1 MRQDETPPCFPIRH
15 NFQTTIWNL
24 KNIVTVSLVTGMKLL
39 RNWISDVLVSNLP
52 AIHLTNLSGTSVF
65 SNFKKITSA
74 IFVYLS
80 ITAT

>member
-1 MRQDETPPCFPIRH
+1 MKLRPASRSG
-15 NFQTTIWNL
+15 TTSKPLFGISRIL
-24 KNIVTVSLVTGMKLL
+24 LTVSLVTGMKLL

-65 SNFKKITSA
+65 SNFKKQPA
-74 IFVYLS
+74 PYLS